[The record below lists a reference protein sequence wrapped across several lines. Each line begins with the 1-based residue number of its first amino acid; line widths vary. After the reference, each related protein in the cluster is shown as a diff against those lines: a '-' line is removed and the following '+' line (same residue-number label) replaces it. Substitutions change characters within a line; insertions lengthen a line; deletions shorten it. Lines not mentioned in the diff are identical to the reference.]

1 MAFYF
6 NITFVKKYL
15 YGFTSG
21 EEEAEL
27 LNNSEINGKMAE
39 VWNRFSDIKSK
50 ENAPDTNKMFDVI
63 KTKANIPDK
72 QIYSID
78 HYTSERKWYRSNF
91 AIAASI
97 LIFISLGIFG
107 FFILNN
113 SGLSPYTEVVSEKG
127 QRKEFTLPDGSRVWL
142 NADTKIKYRKKFNQP
157 VREVLLC
164 GEAYFSV
171 VKDATRPFIVKT
183 YKLDIKVLGTVFNVK
198 SYPGDKTIE
207 TTLVTGLVS
216 IENNSDK
223 ENKEPPVLVKAQQ
236 KAIFSISAEQ
246 IKVETVNVDKS
257 TSWKNGKLVFD
268 NESIDGVLAKLQR
281 WYGVQVEVVGKNRHI
296 EDRYT
301 LTVKDENI
309 EEVIKLLQYT
319 SRITFKVEDLDGT
332 HKRIY
337 EPNNDDD
344 ENNEITE

>member
-6 NITFVKKYL
+6 NTTFVKKYL
-15 YGFTSG
+15 FGFTS
-21 EEEAEL
+21 EEEETQL

-39 VWNRFSDIKSK
+39 VWDRFSDIKTK
-50 ENAPDTNKMFDVI
+50 ENAPDTNKMFDII

-72 QIYSID
+72 QIYSIEQ
-78 HYTSERKWYRSNF
+78 HSSMRKWYSGNL

-97 LIFISLGIFG
+97 ALLISLGILG
-107 FFILNN
+107 FFAIKN
-113 SGLSPYTEVVSEKG
+113 SGLTPYTEVVSEKG

-142 NADTKIKYRKKFNQP
+142 NADTKIKYRKKFNQS
-157 VREVLLC
+157 VREVFLC

-223 ENKEPPVLVKAQQ
+223 EKKSAPVLVKPQQ
-236 KAIFSISAEQ
+236 KAIFSVSAEQ

-257 TSWKNGKLVFD
+257 TSWKSGKLVFD

-281 WYGVQVEVVGKNRHI
+281 WYGVQVEVPGKNGHI

-319 SRITFKVEDLDGT
+319 SRITFKVKDLDGT
-332 HKRIY
+332 HERIY
-337 EPNNDDD
+337 EPNNSD
-344 ENNEITE
+344 NNELTE

>member
-15 YGFTSG
+15 YGFTS
-21 EEEAEL
+21 EEEDSKL
-27 LNNSEINGKMAE
+27 LNNSEVNGKMAE
-39 VWNRFSDIKSK
+39 VWDRFADVKTK
-50 ENAPDTNKMFDVI
+50 ENNPDTDKMFQLV
-63 KTKANIPDK
+63 KLKANIPDK
-72 QIYSID
+72 QIYSVEE
-78 HYTSERKWYRSNF
+78 HEYHLKWYKRPM
-91 AIAASI
+91 AIAALAI
-97 LIFISLGIFG
+97 VFLMLGSLGFYYLKPG
-107 FFILNN
+107 LNTF
-113 SGLSPYTEVVSEKG
+113 TEVVSEKG

-142 NADTKIKYRKKFNQP
+142 NADTRIKYRKKFNEP
-157 VREVLLC
+157 VREVFLC

-171 VKDATRPFIVKT
+171 VKDASRPFIVKT

-216 IENNSDK
+216 IEKNADAKLKDNAA
-223 ENKEPPVLVKAQQ
+223 PVLIKPKQ

-246 IKVETVNVDKS
+246 IKVEPVNIDKT
-257 TSWKNGKLVFD
+257 TSWRNGKLVFD
-268 NESIDGVLAKLQR
+268 NESIDGVIAKLQR
-281 WYGVQVEVVGKNRHI
+281 WYGVQVEVTGKNNHT

-301 LTVKDENI
+301 LTIKDENI

-319 SRITFKVEDLDGT
+319 SRITFRVEDLDGT

-337 EPNNDDD
+337 EPNNA
-344 ENNEITE
+344 ENNDLVE